1 MALEALAIL
10 LLTTWDSRSVK
21 PSSSFL
27 AICWAWLV
35 TFWPMIINFALVW
48 ASSCWQEC
56 FTIGGMNQIV
66 IEHTFGAVL
75 WAFLVALPAIE
86 AFFASVALTA
96 ASAYTFWARSTILWT
111 LLRAP
116 QAVPFAIASLAFSVL
131 VRYPMLRVFSAVVLL
146 ASRRYVAI
154 AAQIAPIWTPVFGTF
169 QVASVAPLEL
179 VLALAAMKAL
189 EPDLVFASTNI

>member
-96 ASAYTFWARSTILWT
+96 ASAYTFWARSTILWA
-111 LLRAP
+111 LLCAP

-154 AAQIAPIWTPVFGTF
+154 AAQIAPIRTPVFGTF
-169 QVASVAPLEL
+169 QVTPVAPLEL